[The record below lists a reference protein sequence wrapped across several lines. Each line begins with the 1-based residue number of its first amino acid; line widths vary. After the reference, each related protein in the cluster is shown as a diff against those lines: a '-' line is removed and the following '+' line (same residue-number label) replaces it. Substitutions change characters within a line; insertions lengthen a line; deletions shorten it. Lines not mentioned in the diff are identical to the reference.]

1 MRTTGRVAVVLGLAV
16 ATLLFVS
23 TPAYSQNFSDLDAA
37 ENVFE
42 DFASGVAGALPLN
55 SSIGLNWS
63 SAHIG
68 QTLGFPPR
76 FGIGLTMGATTLP
89 YSALKSA
96 VDDLGADDLGDV
108 PFAEALGLPIAGYTV
123 DARIGG
129 FILPFDIGLKVGGI
143 PSGTSIPVPGLG
155 SVDMDYLL
163 LGGDV
168 RYRVVEENLVLPTV
182 SVGVGFNY
190 LRGKIGVEGV
200 LGDVEIASVAYD
212 DGGSPQS
219 VTVFLTDPALEF
231 EWESKVL
238 DFKVQAS
245 KDILVL
251 TPYLGLGASY
261 AWSEAG
267 GGVRTRLEVDGGNE
281 TVRQAIIDQYDQ
293 FDTDGFGVSSS
304 VQGFGVRTFGGF
316 SFNVLIARLDF
327 TLMYDFL
334 GQNIGATT
342 GARIQL

>member
-1 MRTTGRVAVVLGLAV
+1 MVLGLAV
-16 ATLLFVS
+16 AALLFVS
-23 TPAYSQNFSDLDAA
+23 APAYSQDFSDIDAA
-37 ENVFE
+37 EKVFE

-68 QTLGFPPR
+68 QVLGFPPR

-89 YSALKSA
+89 YSALGSA
-96 VDDLGADDLGDV
+96 VDDLGASDLKDV
-108 PFAEALGLPIAGYTV
+108 PFAEVLGLPIAGYTV

-129 FILPFDIGLKVGGI
+129 FILPFDVGLKVGGI
-143 PSGTSIPVPGLG
+143 PANTSVPVPGLG
-155 SVDMDYLL
+155 TVDMDYLL
-163 LGGDV
+163 VGGDV
-168 RYRVVEENLVLPTV
+168 RYRVVEERGPLPTV

-190 LRGKIGVEGV
+190 LRGKIGIDGV
-200 LGDVEIASVAYD
+200 LGDVTI
-212 DGGSPQS
+212 QS
-219 VTVFLTDPALEF
+219 VETSEGTVDVLLEDPSLEF
-231 EWESKVL
+231 EWSSRVL

-245 KDILVL
+245 KDILIL

-267 GGVRTRLEVDGGNE
+267 GGVRTRLNVDGGTE
-281 TVRQAIIDQYDQ
+281 EQRQAVIDEFDQ
-293 FDTDGFGVSSS
+293 FDTDGFSVASN
-304 VQGFGVRTFGGF
+304 VQGFGLRTFGGF
-316 SFNVLIARLDF
+316 SVNVLIARLDF